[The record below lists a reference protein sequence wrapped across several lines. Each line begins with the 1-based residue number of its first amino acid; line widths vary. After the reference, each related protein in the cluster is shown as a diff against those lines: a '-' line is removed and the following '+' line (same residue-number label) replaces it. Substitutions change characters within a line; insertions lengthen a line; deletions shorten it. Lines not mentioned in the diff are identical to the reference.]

1 MQTIEKQISKIGQVN
16 HLPGKFLS
24 FDYKDTLP
32 QLARLQT
39 SKLQLSR
46 TAEMNPTAGVSK
58 LKMAYNK
65 THLLFN
71 GSALPC
77 ESGVALTRP
86 A

>member
-24 FDYKDTLP
+24 FDYKDILP
-32 QLARLQT
+32 RLAQLQT

-46 TAEMNPTAGVSK
+46 IAEMNPTASVSK

-71 GSALPC
+71 GLALPC
-77 ESGVALTRP
+77 KSGVSLTRP

>member
-32 QLARLQT
+32 RLAQLQT

-46 TAEMNPTAGVSK
+46 IAEMNPTAGVSK

-77 ESGVALTRP
+77 KSGVSLTRP